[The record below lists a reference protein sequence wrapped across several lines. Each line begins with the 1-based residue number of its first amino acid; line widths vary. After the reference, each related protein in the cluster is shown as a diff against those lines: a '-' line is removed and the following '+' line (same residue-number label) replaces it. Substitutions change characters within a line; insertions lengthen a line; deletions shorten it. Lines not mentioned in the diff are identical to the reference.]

1 MIQRK
6 KLYRFIYIIGC
17 SIIKLILES
26 YDMNIM
32 QSRDK
37 DRHKW
42 LRETSA
48 NIIMDEI
55 NEEGINKRVYLLDE
69 KFRKIVLKI
78 GDKITNKEK
87 EEIKLYEKNQ
97 LVAGLKEI
105 TALFEETDGL
115 QINLQGRDRQKR
127 IEKKINNKQK

>member
-1 MIQRK
+1 
-6 KLYRFIYIIGC
+6 
-17 SIIKLILES
+17 
-26 YDMNIM
+26 MNIM

-115 QINLQGRDRQKR
+115 
-127 IEKKINNKQK
+127 